1 VEVEGNEEG
10 IEAEDPNSRLAGT
23 WRGTHTGHSARLVL
37 QEPNRDTGEFR
48 GTMTVQMPSGPV
60 RIAVTGQAFDDGG
73 ITIRETRILQSAVE
87 RAWDLG
93 VNTGTFDPDDLT
105 LSGQGRDSRGRRYQ
119 WSFRR

>member
-1 VEVEGNEEG
+1 
-10 IEAEDPNSRLAGT
+10 
-23 WRGTHTGHSARLVL
+23 
-37 QEPNRDTGEFR
+37 
-48 GTMTVQMPSGPV
+48 MTVQMPSGPV